1 MQSFPDS
8 FEFQGPRGSKYRQV
22 GNAVPPLLAKAVA
35 DAIIKILILE
45 NVRGFNIEKLSTMES
60 LKYITVT
67 TDDKLET
74 NRIKK
79 SLLDKGYLEA

>member
-1 MQSFPDS
+1 MD
-8 FEFQGPRGSKYRQV
+8 
-22 GNAVPPLLAKAVA
+22 
-35 DAIIKILILE
+35 
-45 NVRGFNIEKLSTMES
+45 S

-74 NRIKK
+74 NKIKK